1 MATLRDLGAQPF
13 EVVPA
18 DGLPVTA
25 PADRWAVLVGTAGPV
40 SALAPGTSLA
50 GDGRPPGILVAVADL
65 ELAEAFASDA
75 FQQLTEVSALV
86 LIEPATG
93 EAGEPGIAG
102 VVSGQALTYAILR
115 GTVRGFTSPVLP
127 GAPTVP
133 LISRSCGYLEGR
145 VTCTTPM
152 SFRRRPPAMPPCPN
166 EHGLTA
172 HPFGW

>member
-18 DGLPVTA
+18 DELPVTA
-25 PADRWAVLVGTAGPV
+25 PADRWAVLVGAAGPV

-50 GDGRPPGILVAVADL
+50 GGRPPGILVAAADL
-65 ELAEAFASDA
+65 DQRTAFASDA
-75 FQQLTEVSALV
+75 FQHLSEVSALV
-86 LIEPATG
+86 LIEPAAG
-93 EAGEPGIAG
+93 EAGEPAIAG

-115 GTVRGFTSPVLP
+115 GTVRGLTGPVLP

-145 VTCTTPM
+145 VACATPM

-166 EHGLTA
+166 DHGLTA